1 LTQQLGRKIQ
11 LVGDDIFATNP
22 KIDAEEIG
30 RVLYPV
36 LIKLNQTRTLTETP
50 ETIELAKK
58 AGCACMS
65 SHRLGETEDSVLP
78 IEEELDNRAVF
89 RG

>member
-22 KIDAEEIG
+22 KIVAEGIG

-36 LIKLNQTRTLTETP
+36 LIKLNQTGTLTETP

-58 AGCACMS
+58 AGCTCMS
-65 SHRLGETEDSVLP
+65 SHRSGETEDSVLP